1 MKRKSGLLF
10 LLVAFAFGI
19 TTGHAQ
25 MGLTTEQLEIKEK
38 TKPYLDSLVIE
49 EPTSDNEDVFRFRL
63 ESLFP
68 EKDFTQ
74 FGTNEGV
81 LYSFTPKNP
90 LLFGLVTDPIPLLGG
105 ARISLVY
112 SFTSE
117 DDKKLLIDKRFR
129 FESLRETDQF
139 GGKQARQALLL
150 SMDKEIPF
158 SKIKV
163 GMMDVLILPPEDIE
177 RREVTTLPELAYR
190 SMSFSKESDGQYYL
204 TYLLRDSE
212 GVYGPILRSE
222 GSDRTYPEYIGG
234 RSDLF
239 YFFKDNM
246 QYPEEARDNNIS
258 GTVLV
263 ACTIGKDGTVIN
275 PRIFLSS
282 ESLLEDEALRLV
294 GLTSG
299 KWIPATHNGENID
312 DEKVIPVSFYFEG
325 QMPDN
330 IVVGGKVVG
339 TDKGMSVESK
349 VIVFVIFLVFL
360 FFIFWLRNKMKKPV
374 VREPRPTTLV
384 GNDKIV
390 IVAGID
396 SEEMELMLSSF
407 TEIYNTHSYEAIIC
421 MHPMG
426 KHVFAL
432 TFPYDIDWIVFMELI
447 DHIIYFDGDEQKAKI
462 RAWLSLPEQ
471 LGQHAGKHVMLY
483 ENKDDKD
490 FDLIWFTTP
499 ENTGWKYD
507 FETEQLKEAE
517 VKEEYAEAPF
527 TYQEIWKVEGR
538 EID

>member
-129 FESLRETDQF
+129 FESIQEMDESGR
-139 GGKQARQALLL
+139 KQARQALLL

-246 QYPEEARDNNIS
+246 QYPEEARDKNIT

-263 ACTIGKDGTVIN
+263 SCTIGKDGTVID

-282 ESLLEDEALRLV
+282 ESLLEDEAVRLV

-339 TDKGMSVESK
+339 TDKGMSIESK

-360 FFIFWLRNKMKKPV
+360 FFIFWLRKKMKKPV
-374 VREPRPTTLV
+374 VRAPRPTTLV
-384 GNDKIV
+384 SNDKIV

-432 TFPYDIDWIVFMELI
+432 TFPYDIDWTVFMELI

-517 VKEEYAEAPF
+517 VKEEYVEAPF

>member
-129 FESLRETDQF
+129 FESIRETDQF

-330 IVVGGKVVG
+330 IVVGGKVIG

-360 FFIFWLRNKMKKPV
+360 FFIFWLRNKMKKPE

-462 RAWLSLPEQ
+462 RAWLSLPKQ
-471 LGQHAGKHVMLY
+471 LGQHAGKYVMLY
-483 ENKDDKD
+483 ENEDDKD

-517 VKEEYAEAPF
+517 VKEEYVEAPF
-527 TYQEIWKVEGR
+527 TYQEIWKVVGI

>member
-81 LYSFTPKNP
+81 LHSFTPKNP

-129 FESLRETDQF
+129 FESIQEMDESGR
-139 GGKQARQALLL
+139 KQARQALLL

-282 ESLLEDEALRLV
+282 ESLLENEALRLV

-299 KWIPATHNGENID
+299 KWIPATHNGEKID

-432 TFPYDIDWIVFMELI
+432 TFPYDIDWTVFMELI

-483 ENKDDKD
+483 ENEDDKD

-517 VKEEYAEAPF
+517 VKEEYVEAPF